1 MLSFKNVS
9 LSIDENPILKDC
21 SFDVFPGE
29 IVAILGASGA
39 GKSSIFSCLTGETK
53 PTSGHIS
60 LDNFTL
66 ETISLEA
73 LQKYRRQIGIVFQN
87 FCLLREKTVFENVA
101 FALEVCGEEAEIA
114 TKVPEILAIVGMW
127 DKRNRFPREC
137 SGGEIQRIAIAR
149 ALIHDPKILI
159 ADEPTGNLD
168 PKNSRE
174 IAALFEKI
182 NHEKKLTI
190 LLATHDPVIFE
201 ALKPRVIRLENGSI
215 LFDRKECE
223 KEEAFKGIL

>member
-9 LSIDENPILKDC
+9 LLIDENSILKDC
-21 SFDVFPGE
+21 SFDVFPQE

-39 GKSSIFSCLTGETK
+39 GKSSIFRCLTGEIK
-53 PTSGHIS
+53 PTTGSIS

-66 ETISLEA
+66 ENLSLKS

-87 FCLLREKTVFENVA
+87 FCLLREKTVYENIA
-101 FALEVCGEEAEIA
+101 YALEVCGESDEIEI
-114 TKVPEILAIVGMW
+114 KVPEILATVGMW

-137 SGGEIQRIAIAR
+137 SGGEIQRVAIAR
-149 ALIHDPKILI
+149 ALVHNPKILI

-174 IAALFEKI
+174 ITELFKKI
-182 NHEKKLTI
+182 NKEKQLTI
-190 LLATHDPVIFE
+190 IFATHDPIIFDT
-201 ALKPRVIRLENGSI
+201 LSPRVIRLEGGEI
-215 LFDRKECE
+215 LFDTKKCDKRK
-223 KEEAFKGIL
+223 AFAGIV

>member
-9 LSIDENPILKDC
+9 LSIDENQILKNC

-29 IVAILGASGA
+29 IVAILGSSGA
-39 GKSSIFSCLTGETK
+39 GKSSVFRCLTGETK
-53 PTSGHIS
+53 PTSGNIS
-60 LDNFTL
+60 LDNFAL
-66 ETISLEA
+66 ETLSLES

-101 FALEVCGEEAEIA
+101 FALEVCGEEGEIA
-114 TKVPEILAIVGMW
+114 RRVPEILATVGMW

-149 ALIHDPKILI
+149 ALVHNPKILI

-174 IAALFEKI
+174 IIELFAKI
-182 NHEKKLTI
+182 NKEKGLTI
-190 LLATHDPVIFE
+190 LFATHDPIIFDV
-201 ALKPRVIRLENGSI
+201 LSPRVIRLEDGAI
-215 LFDRKECE
+215 LFDTKECE
-223 KEEAFKGIL
+223 KEKAFEGIR

>member
-9 LSIDENPILKDC
+9 LSVDENPILKNC

-39 GKSSIFSCLTGETK
+39 GKSSIFSCLTGEIK

-60 LDNFTL
+60 LDNFAL

-87 FCLLREKTVFENVA
+87 FCLLREKTIFENVA

-149 ALIHDPKILI
+149 ALVHEPKILI

-201 ALKPRVIRLENGSI
+201 VLKPRVIRLKNGSI
-215 LFDRKECE
+215 LFDMKECE